1 MLVIVNNG
9 SLKNADGNNQTWVI
23 EIVVTP
29 GERMFSWAG
38 LGHFEKIPA
47 RLYSIIGLVAAY

>member
-38 LGHFEKIPA
+38 LGHF
-47 RLYSIIGLVAAY
+47 